1 MKTCRVQPAEFDSL
15 GPHLRLAYTMLTKDE
30 AYADHGQTYCDERYR
45 ERVLRQPFQR
55 ANKLGKQLV
64 AALQAA

>member
-1 MKTCRVQPAEFDSL
+1 
-15 GPHLRLAYTMLTKDE
+15 MLTKDE

-45 ERVLRQPFQR
+45 ERVLRQPSQR